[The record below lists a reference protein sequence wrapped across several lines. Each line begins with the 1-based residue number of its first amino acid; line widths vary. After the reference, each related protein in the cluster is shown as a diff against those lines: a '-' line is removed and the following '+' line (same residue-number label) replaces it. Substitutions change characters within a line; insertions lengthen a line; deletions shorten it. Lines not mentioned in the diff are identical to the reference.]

1 MIEFGI
7 TLKKIRLAKGYSQR
21 FVAEQLNLT
30 RQTVSKW
37 ENGRGYPDFENLVLL
52 SGLYGVSI
60 DQLVNRKTL
69 NLDRQKVLQ
78 MNRKRE
84 KVLWLTRQAKILVI
98 AVLTVLVVV
107 SGITFVIAQREQ
119 AREEAET
126 VPISRYYVYAVDIK
140 RVVLEKDKTGA
151 TTGII
156 SVTTKNNEK
165 IQHPT
170 LTDLTRRRLIIKPKT
185 VESMDPDK
193 VEALSKAAL
202 ARNIK

>member
-37 ENGRGYPDFENLVLL
+37 ENGRGYPDFENLILL
-52 SGLYGVSI
+52 SELYGVSI

-84 KVLWLTRQAKILVI
+84 KVLWLTRQAKILVV
-98 AVLTVLVVV
+98 AVVTVLVVV
-107 SGITFVIAQREQ
+107 SGITFVIAQREL
-119 AREEAET
+119 R
-126 VPISRYYVYAVDIK
+126 PR
-140 RVVLEKDKTGA
+140 
-151 TTGII
+151 
-156 SVTTKNNEK
+156 
-165 IQHPT
+165 HHH
-170 LTDLTRRRLIIKPKT
+170 
-185 VESMDPDK
+185 
-193 VEALSKAAL
+193 
-202 ARNIK
+202 

>member
-52 SGLYGVSI
+52 SELYGVSI

-84 KVLWLTRQAKILVI
+84 KVLWLTRQAKILVV
-98 AVLTVLVVV
+98 AVVTVLVVV

-126 VPISRYYVYAVDIK
+126 VPISRYYVYAVDLK
-140 RVVLEKDKTGA
+140 RVVLKKDKEGS

-156 SVTTKNNEK
+156 SVTTQNNET
-165 IQHPT
+165 IQRPT
-170 LTDLTRRRLIIKPKT
+170 LTDLKKRQLIVEPKKA
-185 VESMDPDK
+185 EGMDPDRVK
-193 VEALSKAAL
+193 ILSKDAL
-202 ARNIK
+202 AKNNK